1 MSRFEQVSRRT
12 FIANLGRAAVGIVVL
27 GAAACA
33 GGDDDDDA
41 GATSAATSSP
51 GRSPASTALGG
62 WQRVNLGIVSA
73 YILVRGREGYLV
85 DTGVSGKASDIDA
98 ALSEAGSSWRELGHL
113 ILTHKHPD
121 HIGSAEDVIKR
132 ATEATVYAGAED
144 IAAIKLSRDIEAVAD
159 GDEVGDLRIIATPGH
174 TPGHVSVLDG
184 SSRVL
189 VTGDAIVGEKGGVG
203 PPGEQFTE
211 DMDVA
216 MRSVAKI
223 AELDFD
229 IALFGHGDPVT
240 SGAKAKVASLA
251 DA

>member
-121 HIGSAEDVIKR
+121 HIGS
-132 ATEATVYAGAED
+132 
-144 IAAIKLSRDIEAVAD
+144 
-159 GDEVGDLRIIATPGH
+159 IATPGH